1 MRMRASGPWRWC
13 LACLCLV
20 GLAAPADVAH
30 KQPADQLAHFLPAW
44 HFFQGATALEATG
57 QLRDALRAIAAA
69 RRLEPG
75 NREYNRVAARIWRSR
90 QHEDAHAQQLMLT
103 LKMGPMAEHATVG
116 WMRGDDAYLVA
127 RSLAEQL
134 SLAAGLE
141 YPLYQ
146 LVINH
151 EIALNISLPP
161 VSQPPWDI
169 PQDLL
174 PAFSLL
180 SHTETWREYRDDSP
194 RLCRAAAS
202 APHLPHP
209 YLPSCRPGFPLEIR
223 WKRSELEG
231 QVRDARSGA
240 HKFFGS
246 MDSHVQVALGAAGR
260 ALESL
265 SRSRSRSPSPS
276 HSSSPSGQASAGADA
291 AGGGGGL
298 WGRRVA
304 VIAVGPSV
312 LAPSAAWYEGVCLA
326 TGAHTC
332 TVLRPCASRIAA
344 DACRPRPLVSYDHPL
359 LRSQCLPSPEEDKY
373 RGHGWDLVM
382 GFTALQH
389 VGLGRYGDPVHPFAD
404 LAMMESMGAM
414 AASGLVLIAL
424 PLAWHDAVA
433 WNSHRLYGPLR
444 LALLLFDWH
453 VEGAWGAE
461 EMSAAFGK
469 VHSPAEDARAFRHNF
484 SKVRYIVTLYS
495 KYTMALTFQK
505 IHPSL

>member
-1 MRMRASGPWRWC
+1 M
-13 LACLCLV
+13 
-20 GLAAPADVAH
+20 
-30 KQPADQLAHFLPAW
+30 
-44 HFFQGATALEATG
+44 
-57 QLRDALRAIAAA
+57 RAIAAA

-75 NREYNRVAARIWRSR
+75 NREFIRAAARIWRSR
-90 QHEDAHAQQLMLT
+90 QHQDAHAQQLMLT
-103 LKMGPMAEHATVG
+103 LKMGTMAEHATVG

-146 LVINH
+146 LVVNH
-151 EIALNISLPP
+151 EVSLNISLPP

-169 PQDLL
+169 PQDLV

-194 RLCRAAAS
+194 RLCRAAATT
-202 APHLPHP
+202 PHLPHP
-209 YLPSCRPGFPLEIR
+209 YLPSCRPGFPVEIR

-260 ALESL
+260 ALASLSL
-265 SRSRSRSPSPS
+265 SRSRSPSPSPS
-276 HSSSPSGQASAGADA
+276 HSSSPSGQASAGAEA
-291 AGGGGGL
+291 AGWGGGL
-298 WGRRVA
+298 LGRRVA

-332 TVLRPCASRIAA
+332 TVLRPCASRIAS
-344 DACRPRPLVSYDHPL
+344 DARRPRPLVSYDHPL
-359 LRSQCLPSPEEDKY
+359 LRSECLPSPEEDKY
-373 RGHGWDLVM
+373 TGHGWDLVM

-389 VGLGRYGDPVHPFAD
+389 VGLGRFGDPVHPFAD
-404 LAMMESMGAM
+404 IAMMESMGAM

-433 WNSHRLYGPLR
+433 WNSHRLFGPLR
-444 LALLLFDWH
+444 LALLLVDWH
-453 VEGAWGAE
+453 VEGAWGAG
-461 EMSAAFGK
+461 EMSAAFGM
-469 VHSPAEDARAFRHNF
+469 VHSPAEDARAFRHKILI
-484 SKVRYIVTLYS
+484 STLYS
-495 KYTMALTFQK
+495 DFM
-505 IHPSL
+505 

>member
-1 MRMRASGPWRWC
+1 M
-13 LACLCLV
+13 
-20 GLAAPADVAH
+20 AAADVAH
-30 KQPADQLAHFLPAW
+30 EQPGPQLALFLPAW

-57 QLRDALRAIAAA
+57 QLGEALRAIAAA
-69 RRLEPG
+69 RRLEPE
-75 NREYNRVAARIWRSR
+75 NREYKGVAARIWRRR
-90 QHEDAHAQQLMLT
+90 QHEDAQAQQLTLT

-134 SLAAGLE
+134 SLPAGLE

-169 PQDLL
+169 PQDLV

-194 RLCRAAAS
+194 RLCRDAAT

-246 MDSHVQVALGAAGR
+246 MDSHVQVALLAAGR
-260 ALESL
+260 ALASLSL
-265 SRSRSRSPSPS
+265 SRSRSPSPSPSPS
-276 HSSSPSGQASAGADA
+276 HSSSPSGQASAGAEA
-291 AGGGGGL
+291 AGVGRGL

-304 VIAVGPSV
+304 VIALGPSE
-312 LAPSAAWYEGVCLA
+312 LAPSAPWYEGVCLA

-344 DACRPRPLVSYDHPL
+344 QEGGGFHDRRPRPLVSYDHPL
-359 LRSQCLPSPEEDKY
+359 LRSEVYMYTYIYTHIHIYIHTYIHAYICI
-373 RGHGWDLVM
+373 H
-382 GFTALQH
+382 THTHTHTH
-389 VGLGRYGDPVHPFAD
+389 VCVC
-404 LAMMESMGAM
+404 
-414 AASGLVLIAL
+414 VCI
-424 PLAWHDAVA
+424 
-433 WNSHRLYGPLR
+433 
-444 LALLLFDWH
+444 
-453 VEGAWGAE
+453 
-461 EMSAAFGK
+461 
-469 VHSPAEDARAFRHNF
+469 
-484 SKVRYIVTLYS
+484 
-495 KYTMALTFQK
+495 
-505 IHPSL
+505 